1 MTKPNTFS
9 LSLQKQFENER
20 IIDDCELNQTF
31 TELKFGSLVRRSNI
45 VKKRGRDTLTL
56 LFAFV
61 LLPFL
66 KRSLTGFW
74 NCRYLH
80 NYVQAHKDTFYRFL
94 NNECFNWRKLVYL
107 VALKAIA
114 MGGDVPLKEKVLI
127 ADDSICPKSG
137 KAIEL
142 VSYHFDHKVR
152 RSILGNQYLQLG
164 FHNGLNFFPLDG
176 AFHTSSHRPNTHV
189 REIDKRTNGWKRR
202 TEALRKKTDVLV
214 QMIDRAWKSGIDA
227 SFVLFDS
234 WFSHDD
240 IIRRIVDVGYGVIC
254 RLKRNRVRYGYQG
267 NHYTLKQLWQ
277 QFAKKNTV
285 WIKDR
290 TIKGVCLECYL
301 EKDRPGPGTVCFR
314 WPQTMAGDTLYRYR
328 AGTVTDT

>member
-20 IIDDCELNQTF
+20 IIDDYELNQTF
-31 TELKFGSLVRRSNI
+31 TDLKFGSLVRRSNI

-94 NNECFNWRKLVYL
+94 NNESFNWRKLVYL
-107 VALKAIA
+107 VALKTIA
-114 MGGDVPLKEKVLI
+114 MSDDVPLKEKVLI

-164 FHNGLNFFPLDG
+164 
-176 AFHTSSHRPNTHV
+176 
-189 REIDKRTNGWKRR
+189 
-202 TEALRKKTDVLV
+202 
-214 QMIDRAWKSGIDA
+214 
-227 SFVLFDS
+227 
-234 WFSHDD
+234 
-240 IIRRIVDVGYGVIC
+240 
-254 RLKRNRVRYGYQG
+254 
-267 NHYTLKQLWQ
+267 
-277 QFAKKNTV
+277 
-285 WIKDR
+285 
-290 TIKGVCLECYL
+290 
-301 EKDRPGPGTVCFR
+301 
-314 WPQTMAGDTLYRYR
+314 
-328 AGTVTDT
+328 